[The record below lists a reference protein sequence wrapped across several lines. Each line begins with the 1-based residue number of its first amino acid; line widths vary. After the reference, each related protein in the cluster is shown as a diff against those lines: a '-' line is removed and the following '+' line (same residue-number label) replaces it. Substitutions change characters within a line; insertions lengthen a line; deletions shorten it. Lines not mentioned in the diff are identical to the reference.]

1 MLWRRVALATG
12 GLAGVAGRLEGRG
25 LARQGAGIEG
35 RRGRQEEEGKEKQEY
50 EL

>member
-1 MLWRRVALATG
+1 MALATG
-12 GLAGVAGRLEGRG
+12 QLAGAAGRLEGRG
-25 LARQGAGIEG
+25 RPGGLARQEAGGEG